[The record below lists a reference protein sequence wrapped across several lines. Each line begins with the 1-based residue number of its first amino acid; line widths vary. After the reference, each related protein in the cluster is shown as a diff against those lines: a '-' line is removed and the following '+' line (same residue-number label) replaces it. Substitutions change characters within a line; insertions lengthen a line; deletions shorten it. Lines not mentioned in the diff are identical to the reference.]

1 MKETYCSGKC
11 KKKQSLKE
19 DYLYLYSETQLLK
32 SESEMMR
39 DNSKFTLSIALI
51 TGEFRNPRQ
60 ISLSI
65 LNKLVAPPG
74 A

>member
-19 DYLYLYSETQLLK
+19 YYLYLNSETQLLK
-32 SESEMMR
+32 MESEMMR

-51 TGEFRNPRQ
+51 TDEFRNPR
-60 ISLSI
+60 
-65 LNKLVAPPG
+65 
-74 A
+74 